1 VSKFVN
7 KPMIALWSDTPGWH
21 CRKLKAAFNALGVDT
36 RNVAPQGCE
45 FDTTRESGLYIPG
58 FGDELPAGVFVR
70 GIPAGSFEQV
80 TFRLSVLHALEARGV
95 PIYNSARMI
104 ERTVDKATTS
114 FLLHSAGVSTPAT
127 WVTESV
133 PRARRRLMQETSRD
147 GGGLVVKPLFGA
159 EGKGLVKLTAGDAL
173 PEPQTYQSLYY
184 LQRFIASEQ
193 EGMGHDYRVFVIGG
207 VARFVMSRHSE
218 HWIHNVAQGA
228 RCKAQILTPELAA
241 IAQRAVAAIG
251 LDYAGVDVMR
261 TESGELTVLEVNG
274 VPAWRGLQS
283 VHKQDDIASSVAQDF
298 VSRKLGLAQPVKLNK
313 AQR

>member
-1 VSKFVN
+1 MSR
-7 KPMIALWSDTPGWH
+7 PMIALWSDTPGWH

-36 RNVAPQGCE
+36 RNVAPQSCE

-104 ERTVDKATTS
+104 ERTVDKAMTS

-127 WVTESV
+127 WVTESM
-133 PRARRRLMQETSRD
+133 PRARRRLMQEANREE
-147 GGGLVVKPLFGA
+147 GAVVVKPLFGA
-159 EGKGLVKLTAGDAL
+159 EGKGLMKLAVGDAL
-173 PEPQTYQSLYY
+173 PDAQAYQSLYY
-184 LQRFIASEQ
+184 LQRFISPTQ
-193 EGMGHDYRVFVIGG
+193 EGAGHDYRVFVIGG
-207 VARFVMSRHSE
+207 VAHFAMSRHSE

-228 RCKAQILTPELAA
+228 RCKAQALTLELKS
-241 IAQRAVAAIG
+241 IAERAVAAIG
-251 LDYAGVDVMR
+251 LDYAGVDVMHA
-261 TESGELTVLEVNG
+261 ENGELTVLEVNG

-283 VHKQDDIASSVAQDF
+283 VHKQDDIAASLVQDF
-298 VSRKLGLAQPVKLNK
+298 VTRKLGMAEPVTLKRQAQ
-313 AQR
+313 

>member
-1 VSKFVN
+1 MSR
-7 KPMIALWSDTPGWH
+7 PMIALWSDTPGWH
-21 CRKLKAAFNALGVDT
+21 CRKLKAAFNTLGVDT
-36 RNVAPQGCE
+36 RNVAPQSCE
-45 FDTTRESGLYIPG
+45 LDTTRESGLYIPG

-104 ERTVDKATTS
+104 ERTVDKAMTS

-133 PRARRRLMQETSRD
+133 PRARRRLMQETSREE
-147 GGGLVVKPLFGA
+147 GALVVKPLFGA
-159 EGKGLVKLTAGDAL
+159 EGKGLMKLAAGDAL
-173 PEPQTYQSLYY
+173 PDAQAYQSLYY
-184 LQRFIASEQ
+184 LQRFISPAQ
-193 EGMGHDYRVFVIGG
+193 QGAGHDYRVFVIGST
-207 VARFVMSRHSE
+207 ARFAMSRHSE

-228 RCKAQILTPELAA
+228 RCKAQALTPELKS
-241 IAQRAVAAIG
+241 IAERAVAAIG
-251 LDYAGVDVMR
+251 LDYAGVDVME

-283 VHKQDDIASSVAQDF
+283 VHKQADIAGALAQDF
-298 VSRKLGLAQPVKLNK
+298 VMRKLGSAQPVQLK
-313 AQR
+313 QGQQ

>member
-1 VSKFVN
+1 MN

-21 CRKLKAAFNALGVDT
+21 CRKLKAAFTALGVDT
-36 RNVAPQGCE
+36 RNVAPQSCE
-45 FDTTRESGLYIPG
+45 FDTTRASGLYIPG

-104 ERTVDKATTS
+104 ERTVDKAMTS

-133 PRARRRLMQETSRD
+133 PRARRRLMQETSREE
-147 GGGLVVKPLFGA
+147 GALVVKPLFGA
-159 EGKGLVKLTAGDAL
+159 EGKGLMKLAAGDAL
-173 PEPQTYQSLYY
+173 PDAQTYQSLYY
-184 LQRFIASEQ
+184 LQRFIPAAQ
-193 EGMGHDYRVFVIGG
+193 ETTGHDYRVFVIGG
-207 VARFVMSRHSE
+207 TARFAMSRHSE

-228 RCKAQILTPELAA
+228 RCKAQVLTPELKR
-241 IAQRAVAAIG
+241 IAEQAVAAIG
-251 LDYAGVDVMR
+251 LDYAGVDVMQ
-261 TESGELTVLEVNG
+261 TESSELTVLEVNG

-283 VHKQDDIASSVAQDF
+283 VHKQDDIARSLAQDF
-298 VSRKLGLAQPVKLNK
+298 VTRKLGMVQPVQLKQGQL
-313 AQR
+313 